1 MRCREVGMGRHFF
14 GNPTILPRGNHRTIA
29 TRRQNHSHCILLQ
42 LRLIALSQ
50 EQQRWCGGIIIKL
63 PGPLAHPRTRC
74 QAQGVM
80 QGALS
85 TSTQA
90 ARSGPTNGRRE
101 SGCLPGQCKI
111 DRMAALARTRLQVLV
126 VASSKLTR
134 ACASRSDSRLL
145 GNAGGSPTLSS
156 SSVETPESLHVGV
169 VKNQPP
175 NPAFA

>member
-1 MRCREVGMGRHFF
+1 MCCREAGMRRHFL
-14 GNPTILPRGNHRTIA
+14 GSPTMLPRGYHRTIT
-29 TRRQNHSHCILLQ
+29 TRKQNHSHCIPWQ

-50 EQQRWCGGIIIKL
+50 EQQRWCGGITTKL

-101 SGCLPGQCKI
+101 SGCLPGQCKT
-111 DRMAALARTRLQVLV
+111 DRMTALARTRLQVLV
-126 VASSKLTR
+126 VVDSPKLTR
-134 ACASRSDSRLL
+134 ACASM
-145 GNAGGSPTLSS
+145 
-156 SSVETPESLHVGV
+156 
-169 VKNQPP
+169 
-175 NPAFA
+175 

>member
-1 MRCREVGMGRHFF
+1 MV
-14 GNPTILPRGNHRTIA
+14 
-29 TRRQNHSHCILLQ
+29 SLLSCHG
-42 LRLIALSQ
+42 L
-50 EQQRWCGGIIIKL
+50 
-63 PGPLAHPRTRC
+63 LAHPRTRC

-90 ARSGPTNGRRE
+90 ACSGPTNGRRE
-101 SGCLPGQCKI
+101 SGCLPGQCKT

-126 VASSKLTR
+126 VVASPKLTR

-156 SSVETPESLHVGV
+156 SSFETPESLHVGV

-175 NPAFA
+175 ESCIRLRKVSVGTHVVVCEEYWNSVLGSVK